1 MAAALNMGEPSVTEF
16 NGPAQVPSE
25 PSWITRSANFAVRVT
40 RAKPGT
46 NLSRASNPD
55 EYFVILPETGATVT
69 AGAQR
74 VEAGRGT
81 LLLVP
86 PGESKVVARGEGL
99 IVSIFSSEASDIMA
113 LADNNDLYKEPVA
126 APLSSWPMPQ
136 GGYKLRVYKLDDYI
150 RQDTLMRLFRSR
162 NLMVN
167 VFRPREV
174 PRDIS
179 KLSPHAH
186 DDFEQG
192 SLSLKGNWTH
202 HLRYP
207 WTPDKRTWRA
217 DSEVKVGSPSLTV
230 IPAKVIHTSHNTNE
244 GGSWLVDIFAPPRAD
259 FSRRPGLVNNADEY
273 PMPPEIEA
281 LGPLATAD

>member
-1 MAAALNMGEPSVTEF
+1 
-16 NGPAQVPSE
+16 
-25 PSWITRSANFAVRVT
+25 VRVT

-46 NLSRASNPD
+46 SLPRASNPD

-69 AGAQR
+69 AGGQM
-74 VEAGRGT
+74 VEADKGT

-86 PGESKVVARGEGL
+86 PGESKVVARSEGV
-99 IVSIFSSEASDIMA
+99 IVSIFSAQAFDIMT
-113 LADNNDLYKEPVA
+113 LADNNHVYTEPVA
-126 APLSSWPMPQ
+126 APLSSWPMPK
-136 GGYKLRVYKLDDYI
+136 GGYRMRVYKLDDYI

-174 PRDIS
+174 PRDIH
-179 KLSPHAH
+179 KLSPHWH
-186 DDFEQG
+186 EDFEQG
-192 SLSLKGNWTH
+192 SLALKGDWSH

-207 WTPDKRTWRA
+207 WTPDKSTWRA
-217 DSEVKVGSPSLTV
+217 DREVKVGSPSLTV
-230 IPAKVIHTSHNTNE
+230 IPARVIHTSHNTNE

-281 LGPLATAD
+281 LGPLEKVD

>member
-1 MAAALNMGEPSVTEF
+1 MAALKMGEPSVTEF
-16 NGPAQVPSE
+16 NGPPQVPSE
-25 PSWITRSANFAVRVT
+25 PSWITRSANFAVRLT
-40 RAKPGT
+40 RAKAGT
-46 NLSRASNPD
+46 SLYRDDNPD
-55 EYFVILPETGATVT
+55 EYFVLLPQTGATVT
-69 AGAQR
+69 AGGQTA
-74 VEAGRGT
+74 EADQGT
-81 LLLVP
+81 LLLLP
-86 PGESKVVARGEGL
+86 PGESRIVAKGEGL
-99 IVSIFSSEASDIMA
+99 IVSIFSAEALDIVTQA
-113 LADNNDLYKEPVA
+113 ENSHLYTEPVA
-126 APLSSWPMPQ
+126 APLTSWPMPK
-136 GGYKLRVYKLDDYI
+136 GGYQLRVYKLDDYI
-150 RQDTLMRLFRSR
+150 RQDMLMRLFRSR

-174 PRDIS
+174 PRDIA

-186 DDFEQG
+186 EDFEQG
-192 SLSLKGNWTH
+192 SLALKGDWTH

-259 FSRRPGLVNNADEY
+259 FSRRPGLVNNAVEY

-281 LGPLATAD
+281 LGPLDKVD